1 MADGAIQQLLYLVFL
16 VVDHRHYLAAIHAAQ
31 IPLILYESRLFHIL
45 SLFAALRVDLGDV
58 VDGLVLSERGFVEA
72 KIFFIEL
79 WVFLNRFSCLL
90 SEQLIDIILFKGLEI

>member
-1 MADGAIQQLLYLVFL
+1 M
-16 VVDHRHYLAAIHAAQ
+16 
-31 IPLILYESRLFHIL
+31 
-45 SLFAALRVDLGDV
+45 DLGDV